1 MYGFQNLI
9 LVFLLQYFF
18 LQVCAK
24 IRTMLKLFAWE
35 TESGYFYI
43 KQ

>member
-24 IRTMLKLFAWE
+24 IVEKLGSA
-35 TESGYFYI
+35 T
-43 KQ
+43 